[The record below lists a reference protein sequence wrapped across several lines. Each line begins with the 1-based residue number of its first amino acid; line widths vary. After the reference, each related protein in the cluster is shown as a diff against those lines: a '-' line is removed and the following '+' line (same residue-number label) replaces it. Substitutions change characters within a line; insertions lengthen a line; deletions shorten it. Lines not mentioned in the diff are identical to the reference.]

1 MGKRQANAECKM
13 LLFQLKAELHSTAP
27 GAGEVPGTVGGRLW
41 GCYRSE
47 EETKFVFEAQSLSSE
62 V

>member
-1 MGKRQANAECKM
+1 M

-27 GAGEVPGTVGGRLW
+27 GAGEVPGTVGGRIW

-47 EETKFVFEAQSLSSE
+47 EETKFVFKAQSLSSE